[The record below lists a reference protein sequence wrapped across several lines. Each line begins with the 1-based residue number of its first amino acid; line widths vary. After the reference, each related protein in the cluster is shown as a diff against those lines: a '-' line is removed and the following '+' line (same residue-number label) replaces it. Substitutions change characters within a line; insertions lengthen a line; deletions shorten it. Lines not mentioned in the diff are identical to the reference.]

1 MDNDNNLFHT
11 HDEKI
16 SIFIVKVEVFV
27 LLFLMEASSVDEKIT
42 AIILAAG
49 KGSRMQSEMP
59 KQYLPLFGKPILFYS
74 LQAFEQSIVDEI
86 ILVVGKQ
93 EQEYC
98 KKEIVE
104 KYGFQKVV
112 HIVEGGAERYHSVY
126 QGLLVAKKAKYV
138 LIHDG
143 ARPLITMEMI
153 HMAIKEVRQK
163 GACVVGMPVKDTIQ
177 LVTTEKVIESTPIRN
192 RTWIAQT
199 PQCFEHSIALSA
211 YEKAI
216 EQQDGSITD
225 DAMVV
230 MRYGKQEVS
239 MIEGSYEN
247 IKVTTPEDI
256 LLAELFL
263 NQRKNKK

>member
-1 MDNDNNLFHT
+1 MN
-11 HDEKI
+11 EK
-16 SIFIVKVEVFV
+16 V
-27 LLFLMEASSVDEKIT
+27 T

-59 KQYLPLFGKPILFYS
+59 KQYLPLLDKPVLFYS

-86 ILVVGKQ
+86 ILVTGKE

-98 KKEIVE
+98 QREIIE

-112 HIVEGGAERYHSVY
+112 HIVEGGVERYHSVY
-126 QGLLVAKKAKYV
+126 HGLLAAKGTDYI

-143 ARPLITMEMI
+143 ARPLITKDI
-153 HMAIKEVRQK
+153 IYNVVQEVKKK

-177 LVTTEKVIESTPIRN
+177 LVTKERVIQSTPV
-192 RTWIAQT
+192 RTNTWLAQT
-199 PQCFEHSIALSA
+199 PQCFEYSLVLSS
-211 YEKAI
+211 YCKAI
-216 EQQDGSITD
+216 EKKDNSITD

-230 MRYGKQEVS
+230 MRYGNSNVS

-247 IKVTTPEDI
+247 IKITTPEDI

-263 NQRKNKK
+263 SKRVSIGYL